1 VAKDLFYLPTYKN
14 VGTLFEKIHTAKA
27 PEAFTTKY
35 LSDVIGLKST
45 NDRNLINMLK
55 KLGFLDASGRPTDTY
70 GLLKN
75 KDVSGAAI
83 AEGLR
88 KAYAPLFEA
97 NEKANELP
105 LDQLK
110 GLVSQVT
117 GTDAKGANAIA
128 YTFNAI
134 AKNADFSKTEPKS
147 EENKKNAAGAGG
159 NNGASSGGNGSSEK
173 SPLPFNQ
180 NGSGF
185 RSDFHF
191 NIQVHLPAN
200 GTEETYL
207 NIFNALR
214 RTFS

>member
-1 VAKDLFYLPTYKN
+1 MAKDLFYLPTYKN

-27 PEAFTTKY
+27 PEAFTTRY
-35 LSDVIGLKST
+35 LSDVIGLKGT

-55 KLGFLDASGRPTDTY
+55 KLGFLDASGRPTGTY

-75 KDVSGAAI
+75 KDVAGAAI
-83 AEGLR
+83 ADGLR

-97 NEKANELP
+97 NEKAHELP
-105 LDQLK
+105 LEQLK
-110 GLVSQVT
+110 GLVSQIT
-117 GTDAKGANAIA
+117 GTDSKGASSIA

-134 AKNADFSKTEPKS
+134 AKNADFTR
-147 EENKKNAAGAGG
+147 
-159 NNGASSGGNGSSEK
+159 ASSLTGDQSNIEAKPEINGDEK
-173 SPLPFNQ
+173 LSNVPVPLMAPN
-180 NGSGF
+180 GF
-185 RSDFHF
+185 RSDFYF
-191 NIQVHLPAN
+191 NIQIHLPTN

>member
-14 VGTLFEKIHTAKA
+14 VNTLFEKIHTAKA

-35 LSDVIGLKST
+35 LNEVIGLKST

-55 KLGFLDASGRPTDTY
+55 KLGFLDASGRPTETY

-75 KDVSGAAI
+75 KDVAGPAI

-88 KAYAPLFEA
+88 KAYAPLFDA
-97 NEKANELP
+97 NEKANELST
-105 LDQLK
+105 DQLK

-117 GTDAKGANAIA
+117 GTDAKGANGIA

-134 AKNADFSKTEPKS
+134 AKNADFSKSTPKS
-147 EENKKNAAGAGG
+147 EDNP
-159 NNGASSGGNGSSEK
+159 NNGNGNGVQANANGNAEK
-173 SPLPFNQ
+173 TLLPPLSP
-180 NGSGF
+180 NGL
-185 RSDFHF
+185 RPDFHF

-200 GTEETYL
+200 GSEETYL

>member
-1 VAKDLFYLPTYKN
+1 VAKDLFYLPSYKN
-14 VGTLFEKIHTAKA
+14 VGTIFEKIQTAKT
-27 PEAFTTKY
+27 PEAFTMKY
-35 LSDVIGLKST
+35 LADVIGLKST
-45 NDRNLINMLK
+45 ADRSLINMLK
-55 KLGFLDASGRPTDTY
+55 KLGFLDASGRPTENY

-75 KDVSGAAI
+75 KDVAGAAI
-83 AEGLR
+83 ADGVR

-97 NEKANELP
+97 NEKANELNTE
-105 LDQLK
+105 QLK
-110 GLVSQVT
+110 NLVSQVT
-117 GTDAKGANAIA
+117 GADVNGARQVA

-134 AKNADFSKTEPKS
+134 AKCANFSAAKPEQKDGAT
-147 EENKKNAAGAGG
+147 AAGQ
-159 NNGASSGGNGSSEK
+159 NGANGANGGEK
-173 SPLPFNQ
+173 PPVPPIPPQGTGL
-180 NGSGF
+180 